1 MCFLQVYFQ
10 LDGHVEKRER
20 EPFTLTVDSKGR
32 EEVRVTVRV
41 GFQSHYGEPPLDLP
55 LVVQSEKGECVYV
68 CVCVCV
74 GGGGCM
80 LKVCNHAGQVL

>member
-10 LDGHVEKRER
+10 LDGRLEKRER
-20 EPFTLTVDSKGR
+20 EPFTLTVDPKGR

-41 GFQSHYGEPPLDLP
+41 GFQSHYGEPPLNLP
-55 LVVQSEKGECVYV
+55 LVVQSEKGECVYLCVYV

-74 GGGGCM
+74 EGM
-80 LKVCNHAGQVL
+80 